1 MTNRVLNSP
10 KVDIYHNITDRVS
23 ADEKYLQKLEEF
35 TYGSKDGA
43 FILKEAKKNKEVSES
58 LAKSP
63 TSRIKSAFAK
73 RFN

>member
-1 MTNRVLNSP
+1 
-10 KVDIYHNITDRVS
+10 VS